1 MYCLVIEACYKATP
15 LCTRTDHL
23 SQNSQAQMG
32 SMQVVKLASLRG
44 GIVSEL
50 TAAAQPNAALPAEAL
65 QCAGDYVAHSHA
77 VHQCCQLLCLLQKF
91 CMRLQSYRLRL
102 QAAGHLCV
110 KAGRLKLPLPIAEL
124 PCYVVAELRLQ
135 CMRTCTT
142 QKPLQELCMFC
153 ACHDDQQQR
162 LVTSCSKSGSQNN

>member
-1 MYCLVIEACYKATP
+1 MYCVKTEASQLTTP
-15 LCTRTDHL
+15 LCIITHHL
-23 SQNSQAQMG
+23 IQNTWAQLD

-102 QAAGHLCV
+102 QAAGHLYL
-110 KAGRLKLPLPIAEL
+110 KASRLKVPLPTAEL
-124 PCYVVAELRLQ
+124 PCYVGRIVEVAMHAHLYITEAFARAMHEL
-135 CMRTCTT
+135 
-142 QKPLQELCMFC
+142 PL
-153 ACHDDQQQR
+153 
-162 LVTSCSKSGSQNN
+162 S